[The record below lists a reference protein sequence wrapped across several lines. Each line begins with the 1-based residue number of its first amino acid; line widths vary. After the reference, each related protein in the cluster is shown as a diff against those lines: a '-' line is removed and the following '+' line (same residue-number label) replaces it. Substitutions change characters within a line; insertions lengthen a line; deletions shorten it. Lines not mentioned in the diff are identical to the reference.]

1 VAIVVLLSAY
11 QRILRVF
18 QLSIAPLVLLFL
30 ASVAYY
36 FKSELIAQS
45 LQQANWLSYVGIVI
59 AALLAWQFGRS
70 RLVWTLG
77 LLCVIILPYQA
88 TWFAAETWSLIR
100 FSTSMLLLSW
110 LMVSSDKGFSPLNLL
125 TSFLTI
131 AVLLLVSVWLQNG
144 VIENAWL
151 SAHLLTPATAWLF
164 ELWPALHQGFSALQ
178 LLLSLLALGIALPC
192 LLWRPN
198 NTQLSLTI
206 VMMSLISIHGFNLSA
221 VLSYAVLILCLLIAY
236 AVVKDSFAM
245 AFRDELTG
253 IASRRAL
260 MQFLPTLGRKYAV
273 VMADIDHFKKFNDSY
288 GHEVG
293 DEVLKLVASK
303 LNKVAG
309 GGRAFRFGGEEFVL
323 IFPGKTSVEVVP
335 FVDALRQNI
344 ADYDI
349 AIRTKPR
356 PNKPPKK
363 STKKPPQDKIVK
375 VTSSFG
381 IAQRSN
387 AHHDFASIMKQ
398 ADVALYAAKKA
409 GRNCVKVA
417 SQ

>member
-11 QRILRVF
+11 QRLARVI
-18 QLSIAPLVLLFL
+18 QLSIVPLLLLFF
-30 ASVAYY
+30 ASVAYF
-36 FKSELIAQS
+36 FKAELIVQS
-45 LQQANWLSYVGIVI
+45 LQQAHWLTYTGLLIT
-59 AALLAWQFGRS
+59 ALLAWLFGRS
-70 RLVWTLG
+70 RLVWTLL
-77 LLCVIILPYQA
+77 LLCAMLVPYQA
-88 TWFAAETWSLIR
+88 SWFAAETWALIR
-100 FSTSMLLLSW
+100 FSASMLILCW
-110 LMVSSDKGFSPLNLL
+110 LVTTSDKGFSPFNLL
-125 TSFLTI
+125 TSSLII
-131 AVLLLVSVWLQNG
+131 AGLVLVCVWLQHN
-144 VIENAWL
+144 VAINSWM
-151 SAHLLTPATAWLF
+151 SSHVLTPATTWLF
-164 ELWPALHQGFSALQ
+164 SLWPVLHQGFSSLQ
-178 LLLSLLALGIALPC
+178 LSLSLVALSLALIC

-198 NTQLSLTI
+198 TTQLSLSI
-206 VMMSLISIHGFNLSA
+206 VVVTLVALHGLNRTAL
-221 VLSYAVLILCLLIAY
+221 LNYAVLVLCLLIAY

-323 IFPGKTSVEVVP
+323 IFPGKTSAEVVP
-335 FVDALRQNI
+335 FVDALRQII

-349 AIRTKPR
+349 AIRSKPR
-356 PNKPPKK
+356 PNKAPKT

-381 IAQRSN
+381 IAQRSKV
-387 AHHDFASIMKQ
+387 HHEFASIMKQ

-417 SQ
+417 NQ